1 VTGEQLVRQH
11 GSAVRVTVR
20 VQPRSSRAAIEGEH
34 GGAWRVRVQAPPVE
48 GAAND
53 AVCALLSKALEL
65 PRGAVRIVSGASG
78 RNKVVELEGLS
89 AAEVRARLAAA
100 TEVR

>member
-1 VTGEQLVRQH
+1 VTGEHLVRQH

-34 GGAWRVRVQAPPVE
+34 AGAWRVRVKAPPVE
-48 GAAND
+48 GAANV
-53 AVCALLSKALEL
+53 AVCALLSGALEL

-78 RNKVVELEGLS
+78 RNKVVEIEGLS